1 MYANRRNFRVAKE
14 IVVEEHFRP
23 EMEIRPFRAYAMKN
37 MQYNSYLWPNC
48 RHFRIIKEIGVL
60 IRTVW
65 LPKFK
70 GVLLVQRCIRDKNFH
85 EDLISVLEIW

>member
-60 IRTVW
+60 I
-65 LPKFK
+65 
-70 GVLLVQRCIRDKNFH
+70 GVLIRNLKGSFWSKDVSAIKIFTKILLVF
-85 EDLISVLEIW
+85 